1 MHWIEIKYVLKPK
14 LLSMLKTPLL
24 IIVILIIVAIILNQ
38 VLFGKVSTLIH
49 EGQFKHRK
57 VMVKEILHK
66 NLVQHRLTQTI
77 KLGNLPTIEVDA
89 FSTDICGVPYD
100 DAIYHDA
107 KRLYF
112 DTLKHYKNEGKEG
125 IDVVSSTM
133 LYLNPKKFSETD
145 FNEYADFFKTEWL
158 NINNQSPKKMLFN
171 KHLVG
176 IVYGNSDDFKQVF
189 KGNHDGEIYC
199 LEIKPDG
206 VVSFHEEKGALGFTS
221 SGLSV
226 KVKMPER
233 ILYNVGHKPLDFY
246 RNFKDNNGKTLEDF
260 FTILDKAAK

>member
-1 MHWIEIKYVLKPK
+1 
-14 LLSMLKTPLL
+14 MLKTPLL
-24 IIVILIIVAIILNQ
+24 IIAILTIVAIILNQ
-38 VLFGKVSTLIH
+38 VLFGKISTLIH
-49 EGQFKHRK
+49 EGQFKNKK
-57 VMVKEILHK
+57 VIIKEILHK
-66 NLVQHRLTQTI
+66 NLIQHRLTQTI

-89 FSTDICGVPYD
+89 FTTDLRGVPYD
-100 DAIYHDA
+100 DAIYYNA

-112 DTLKHYKNEGKEG
+112 DTLTHYNNEVDEG
-125 IDVVSSTM
+125 IDVVSNTM

-158 NINNQSPKKMLFN
+158 KINNQSPKKTLFDRQ
-171 KHLVG
+171 LVG
-176 IVYGNSDDFKQVF
+176 IVYGNSDDFTHIF
-189 KGNHDGEIYC
+189 KGLNDGEMYC

-233 ILYNVGHKPLDFY
+233 ILYNVGHKPLDYY
-246 RNFKDNNGKTLEDF
+246 RSFKDKNGKTLEDF
-260 FTILDKAAK
+260 FTILDK